1 MANTANIQSLSITEI
16 QSLLANTV
24 ANSTMTT
31 DFNVT
36 PYYDDYVAD
45 NQYYRILYKPGYAVQ
60 ARELTQQQTIQQQQ
74 ISRFGHHVFTEGSIV
89 IPGQFGI
96 DRNIDYVKIKDIDN
110 SNNAVTMSNF
120 INQTVVGQTNGI
132 TAFVIEVADGTEAD
146 TLTKT
151 IFVRYISGST
161 SNTAAK
167 VFAPGEILVSNN
179 GTALALSSAPTGKG
193 SRFVITEGV
202 VFAKDHFVSFP
213 TSSIILSRYDTSPS
227 CRVGFNIDERIV
239 TADDDLTLL
248 DPALESS
255 NYSAPGAD
263 RLQLVP
269 TLQVL
274 DITDNTGP
282 PNFVELFTIDGG
294 IITEK
299 YERTQYNI
307 MKDELAKRTMDE
319 SGDYYV
325 EGMSVRIRE
334 SYDNGTNDGYS
345 TNGSITSLSVG
356 VEPGTAYVKGYEVG
370 IVGKT
375 RYVVTPKS
383 NTYSNVSTQIATATM
398 GDYVRLNEFT
408 GYINHDQGN
417 VILLKD
423 RANKRLSN
431 SIGSTATG
439 VGNTIGTARVLSVVY
454 DSGLLGAPSGVVDVY
469 LSDIRMNGTNS
480 FTSVKSLYTSGFGGD
495 LTLDK
500 NGFGLLNESTQ
511 KTLLY
516 YTGTPATKTLR
527 NTSGAGSMV
536 YTFQRTDSISLS
548 SAGQGSITISTAG
561 EIFPYGTVASLA
573 AADKRDIMLSLDS
586 SANIAGPGTVSA
598 NAGNGN
604 TYTLIGSSAYFTR
617 MNAGDKIEI
626 AGKSNTFTI
635 ASIANDSYLITDQML
650 PPSLSGNTWFK
661 AYKTGD
667 IIDMTGI
674 GFTAGATRT
683 IAATP
688 TQLTFDIKTTIGGTG
703 ITGKV
708 TYQAARTSATEA
720 TKTLT
725 PNRYVAINCASAGTT
740 GPLCLGFSDIYQI
753 RNIIKKTGSAPAS
766 LTDGTDVTANFILD
780 NGQRDNSYELG
791 AITPKGITLGATDCL
806 LVRLDYFTPGASR
819 KGYFSVDS
827 YPIPAEG
834 VVPTPNTQ
842 ILIENIPS
850 FTSTVNGIKYDLRN
864 YIDFR
869 PMKTITA
876 ADATTVGAATTNPAN
891 TSNYIFDT
899 NGMRLITPASQYTF
913 DYSYYNARRDLV
925 VIDKEGNLSIIE
937 GLPSSNPITP
947 VSSENTMTLASLYI
961 APYPSLAPNY
971 GQKINRRDLA
981 CVIKRL
987 SNVRY
992 TMRDIGVLERRIEN
1006 LEYYAALTLLEKAT
1020 IDLRVLDVNGND
1032 RFKNGIF
1039 VDNFVDHS
1047 LGATTS
1053 ADYKIV
1059 VDPYEKSIR
1068 PVFNQYSTY
1077 YDLDSTT
1084 NTTKTGDLITLP
1096 YTETTLIEQP
1106 RVTSYRNIEYS
1117 SYRFIGSLMLSPETD
1132 TWVDIEQAPDEQISI
1147 GPTANNLPQGAL
1159 PSTWNSWQ
1167 TSIVGFMSSG
1177 SSPEGILTRQ
1187 LLELSLGNDLMRVL
1201 TSPNSPN
1208 DLANPQSPTTARVGT
1223 QTFATG
1229 ITETQ
1234 QTIGPSKILDVGL
1247 KTYIRPQTILVNG
1260 LGLKANTQF
1269 YVFFDGENVTKYCTQ
1284 ISAVDLRPT
1293 SNTVISANGSSAV
1306 LPVNVASATRIA
1318 AEGAGVSSDATGTV
1332 YISMRLPTE
1341 KKFRVGTKEVIII
1354 DSPTNS
1360 MLDATSYAKSYFLA
1374 QGITLTKQ
1382 DTVLTTRHLV
1392 TEERVIPPPPPPADD
1407 GGGSDWPPPPPQE
1420 QPRSDQCSAY
1430 SFLPLA
1436 PKGEEGIFLT
1446 SIDLYF
1452 AKKHPTFGVWC
1463 EIRQM
1468 DSGGTITRNQIP
1480 LSEAWLK
1487 PSEINVS
1494 ADASI
1499 PTNLK
1504 FRSPIFLYSNV
1515 QYAFVM
1521 HAVGQNPDTY
1531 LWVSRVGEVDVK
1543 TGQQVNSR
1551 SMTGTFYTT
1560 NNNKN
1565 WNIVEGLDLLCKF
1578 NRASFTTNVTGQ
1590 AVLANRPNERLILG
1604 NVTTTF
1610 SNYGEFV
1617 YGRSKLTMS
1626 GNTSVINV
1634 GDYLIGSTSNA
1645 NSAVISNT
1653 STVIVANNRFVAG
1666 ETVRIYSS
1674 AMVLRPQTS
1683 LVSSVVTA
1691 GAVITQYKQQGGK
1704 TTLDVTSSNGNFFVG
1719 DTITSSIG
1727 GSTATVDNIENIR
1740 YSVIDFEPSYLNF
1753 NKTAIDFQML
1763 TTSNTGTVGSYQYIY
1778 DSSNYYFNDEKAIYS
1793 RSNEIANLSGA
1804 KSNRV
1809 LTTMS
1814 TTTEYMSPVLDLG
1827 RTQLIYVDNLINAN
1841 TTGETNSSGGGL
1853 YNKYI
1858 SRTVTLAEGQDS
1870 EDLRVVLTAYRPPTT
1885 DIKVYA
1891 KILQGED
1898 SDPFSAVTWIEM
1910 QTDTTDYSSLS
1921 DRNDFKEYTYTFPA
1935 SYLTGASGQVQ
1946 YTNSK
1951 GVVETG
1957 FKYFAIKIGLSG
1969 TNSAVVPRV
1978 GDLRALALQI

>member
-24 ANSTMTT
+24 ANSTLTT

-36 PYYDDYVAD
+36 PYYDDYTTD
-45 NQYYRILYKPGYAVQ
+45 KEYYRILYKPGYAVQ

-74 ISRFGHHVFTEGSIV
+74 ISRFGHHVFKEGSIV
-89 IPGQFGI
+89 IPGQFSI
-96 DRNIDYVKIKDIDN
+96 EKNIDYVKIKDIDN

-120 INQTVVGQTNGI
+120 INETVVGQTNGI
-132 TAFVIEVADGTEAD
+132 TAFVIEIADGTEAD

-151 IFVRYISGST
+151 LFVRYLSGST

-167 VFAPGEILVSNN
+167 IFAPGEILVSNN

-193 SRFVITEGV
+193 SRFVISEGV

-213 TSSIILSRYDTSPS
+213 TSSIILSRYSDSPT

-239 TADDDLTLL
+239 SSDDDLTLL

-263 RLQLVP
+263 RLKLVP

-274 DITDNTGP
+274 DIADNTGA
-282 PNFVELFTIDGG
+282 PNFVELFTIDNA
-294 IITEK
+294 IVTEK

-307 MKDELAKRTMDE
+307 LKDELAKRTMDE

-325 EGMSVRIRE
+325 DGMTVRIRE
-334 SYDNGTNDGYS
+334 NYDDGTNGGYS
-345 TNGSITSLSVG
+345 TNGSIALLSVG

-375 RYVVTPKS
+375 KYLTTPKS

-431 SIGSTATG
+431 AIGSTATG

-454 DSGLLGAPSGVVDVY
+454 DSGLLGSPAGIVDVY

-500 NGFGLLNESTQ
+500 NGFGILNESTQ

-516 YTGTPATKTLR
+516 YTGAPATKTLR
-527 NTSGAGSMV
+527 DTSGAGSMV

-548 SAGQGSITISTAG
+548 SAGQGSISIATAG
-561 EIFPYGTVASLA
+561 ETFPYGTVASLS

-586 SANIAGPGTVSA
+586 SANISGPGTVSA
-598 NAGNGN
+598 NSGNGN
-604 TYTLIGSSAYFTR
+604 TFTLTGGSAFFSR
-617 MNAGDKIEI
+617 MNVGDKIEI

-635 ASIANDSYLITDQML
+635 ASITSDASLTTDQML
-650 PPSLSGNTWFK
+650 PPSLTGNSWFK

-667 IIDMTGI
+667 IVDMTGI

-683 IAATP
+683 IAATSS
-688 TQLTFDIKTTIGGTG
+688 QLTFDIKTTIGGTG

-708 TYQAARTSATEA
+708 TYQAARTTATEA

-725 PNRYVAINCASAGTT
+725 PNRYVAINCATAGTT
-740 GPLCLGFSDIYQI
+740 GPFCLGFSDIYQI

-791 AITPKGITLGATDCL
+791 AITPNGIALGATDRL

-819 KGYFSVDS
+819 KGYFSIDS

-834 VVPTPNTQ
+834 VVPTANTQ
-842 ILIENIPS
+842 ILIEDIPT
-850 FTSTVNGIKYDLRN
+850 FTSPVNGIKYDLRN

-891 TSNYIFDT
+891 SSSYIYDT
-899 NGMRLITPASQYTF
+899 NGMRMVTPSTQFTY

-937 GLPSSNPITP
+937 GLPASSPITP
-947 VSSENTMTLASLYI
+947 AASENTMTLAALYI
-961 APYPSLAPNY
+961 TPYPSIAPNY
-971 GQKINRRDLA
+971 GQLINRRDLA
-981 CVIKRL
+981 CNIIRL
-987 SNVRY
+987 SNIRY

-1006 LEYYAALTLLEKAT
+1006 LEYYAALTLLEKAA
-1020 IDLRVLDVNGND
+1020 IELRVVDTNGND

-1047 LGATTS
+1047 LGATSS

-1059 VDPYEKSIR
+1059 VDPVEKSIR
-1068 PVFNQYSTY
+1068 PVFNQQSTY
-1077 YDLDSTT
+1077 YDLDSVS
-1084 NTTKTGDLITLP
+1084 NATKTGDLITLP
-1096 YTETTLIEQP
+1096 YTEATLIEQP
-1106 RVTSYRNIEYS
+1106 RVTSYRNLEYS
-1117 SYRFIGSLMLSPETD
+1117 SYRFIGSVILNPETD
-1132 TWVDIEQAPDEQISI
+1132 NWVDIEQAPDEQISI
-1147 GPTANNLPQGAL
+1147 GPMANNLPQGAL
-1159 PSTWNSWQ
+1159 STTWNSWQ
-1167 TSIVGFMSSG
+1167 TSVTGFPIEGGTNEVTTSTRTG
-1177 SSPEGILTRQ
+1177 SE
-1187 LLELSLGNDLMRVL
+1187 
-1201 TSPNSPN
+1201 
-1208 DLANPQSPTTARVGT
+1208 
-1223 QTFATG
+1223 TFATG
-1229 ITETQ
+1229 ITQTQ
-1234 QTIGPSKILDVGL
+1234 EKVAGSNKIIDVGL
-1247 KTYIRPQTILVNG
+1247 KTYIRPQVIYVTG
-1260 LGLKANTQF
+1260 LGLKANTPVN
-1269 YVFFDGENVTKYCTQ
+1269 VFFDGENMTQYCTQ

-1293 SNTVISANGSSAV
+1293 SNTFIASNVSSAV
-1306 LPVNVASATRIA
+1306 LPVSVASAIRIG
-1318 AEGAGVSSDATGTV
+1318 AEGFGVTSDRTGTA
-1332 YISMRLPTE
+1332 YMSMRLPAE
-1341 KKFRVGTKEVIII
+1341 KKFRVGTKEVIVT

-1360 MLDATSYAKSYFLA
+1360 FADATSYGKGYFLA
-1374 QGITLTKQ
+1374 QGTVVTKQ
-1382 DTVLTTRHLV
+1382 ETTLTTRHLV
-1392 TEERVIPPPPPPADD
+1392 TEQRAITESVSSSRVVAAPIFVRPDND
-1407 GGGSDWPPPPPQE
+1407 
-1420 QPRSDQCSAY
+1420 CSAY
-1430 SFLPLA
+1430 SFLPKA
-1436 PKGEEGIFLT
+1436 PDGEEGIFLT
-1446 SIDLYF
+1446 SVDVFF
-1452 AKKHPTFGVWC
+1452 AKKHPTLGVWF
-1463 EIRQM
+1463 ELRQM

-1480 LSEAWLK
+1480 LSEVWLT
-1487 PSEINVS
+1487 SNEMNVS

-1499 PTNLK
+1499 STKVK

-1521 HAVGQNPDTY
+1521 HAVGANPDTY
-1531 LWVSRVGEVDVK
+1531 LWVSRIGEVDVK
-1543 TGQQVNSR
+1543 TGQQVNAR
-1551 SMTGTFYTT
+1551 SLTGTYYTT
-1560 NNNKN
+1560 NNNLN
-1565 WNIVEGLDLLCKF
+1565 WNIVEGLDLCCKF
-1578 NRASFTTNVTGQ
+1578 NRASFSTGITGQ
-1590 AVLANRPNERLILG
+1590 AVISNRPNERLILG

-1610 SNYGEFV
+1610 SNYGEFI

-1626 GNTSVINV
+1626 GNTAVINV

-1691 GAVITQYKQQGGK
+1691 GATITQYKQQSGK
-1704 TTLDVTSSNGNFFVG
+1704 TTLDVTSSNGNFVVG
-1719 DTITSSIG
+1719 DTITSSVS

-1740 YSVIDFEPSYLNF
+1740 YSVVNFAPTYLNF
-1753 NKTAIDFQML
+1753 NKTFIQFQMMP
-1763 TTSNTGTVGSYQYIY
+1763 TSNAGTVGSYENIN
-1778 DSSNYYFNDEKAIYS
+1778 DGSNYYFNNEKAIYS
-1793 RSNEIANLSGA
+1793 RSNEIASLSGA
-1804 KSNRV
+1804 KSNKI
-1809 LTTMS
+1809 LTYMTS
-1814 TTTEYMSPVLDLG
+1814 ASEFMSPVLDLG

-1853 YNKYI
+1853 FNKYI

-1870 EDLRVVLTAYRPPTT
+1870 EDLRVILTAYRPPTS
-1885 DIKVYA
+1885 DVKVYA

-1898 SDPFSAVTWIEM
+1898 SDPFSAVPWIEM
-1910 QTDTTDYSSLS
+1910 ETDYTEYSSLS

-1957 FKYFAIKIGLSG
+1957 FKYFAIKIGLTG

-1978 GDLRALALQI
+1978 GDLRVLALQI